1 MRKHF
6 PILAIIAISTILR
19 IWNLGNIPLGLSL
32 QEVHLGTFLSS
43 ALLIRL
49 PFVIAGIASIYTF
62 YLIARKLFD
71 NENLALVSAFLLGV
85 IPWHVQESRIFSWG
99 IVLLLAGEVIALL
112 VIKFLGKKT
121 IKLPKFNLYLGILLA
136 LICIIIPSKDLATR
150 VNDQRLIV
158 VSNSPKIISRAFINK
173 VTENY
178 RLRQQI
184 LFTNIDFGN
193 YFFAGHPRERG
204 GVEETQKLLLFTL
217 PFIIL
222 SLFKIGSD
230 KGNLLI
236 IWTVV
241 SLFVLTFFNLQG
253 SQSLILILPFVV
265 LTSLGI
271 LESLKTKNIL
281 LKGLVFLLFVFGLF
295 ESLYFYNLYFSGYT
309 ESQFSPRRPVYIE
322 LSQKITEVRRDK
334 ESVLVNDRIGNP
346 KDFLNFYLNKNID
359 DYEFRTFDYHKES
372 ETGKL
377 FVDVLPD
384 DPISNE
390 PLYTKDG
397 TWPNNLNIL
406 SVLYDTGRRQGVV
419 IYRTK

>member
-1 MRKHF
+1 M
-6 PILAIIAISTILR
+6 
-19 IWNLGNIPLGLSL
+19 
-32 QEVHLGTFLSS
+32 GT
-43 ALLIRL
+43 
-49 PFVIAGIASIYTF
+49 ASIYVL
-62 YLIARKLFD
+62 YLLVRKVFD
-71 NENLALVSAFLLGV
+71 DEKLALISAFLLGV

-99 IVLLLAGEVIALL
+99 VILLLSGEI
-112 VIKFLGKKT
+112 ITFLILNVLDKKT
-121 IKLPKFNLYLGILLA
+121 IKMPRFNLYLGLLLA
-136 LICIIIPSKDLATR
+136 SICIIIPSKDLATR

-158 VSNSPKIISRAFINK
+158 TNNSPKIVSRVFINK
-173 VTENY
+173 ITENY

-193 YFFAGHPRERG
+193 YFFVGHPRERG

-222 SLFKIGSD
+222 GLLKIGS
-230 KGNLLI
+230 KESKPLI
-236 IWTVV
+236 TWTVV
-241 SLFVLTFFNLQG
+241 SLFVLTFFNWQG
-253 SQSLILILPFVV
+253 SKSLILILPFII

-271 LESLKTKNIL
+271 LESLKTKNKL
-281 LKGLVFLLFVFGLF
+281 FKGLVFLLFAFGLF

-309 ESQFSPRRPVYIE
+309 ESQFSPRRPIYIE
-322 LSQKITEVRRDK
+322 LSKKITEVKRDR
-334 ESVLVNDRIGNP
+334 ESVLVNDRIGSP
-346 KDFLNFYLNKNID
+346 KDFLNFYLKKNID
-359 DYEFRTFDYHKES
+359 DHEYRTFDYHKES

-397 TWPNNLNIL
+397 TWPDNLNIL
-406 SVLYDTGRRQGVV
+406 GVLYDVGRRQRVV

>member
-1 MRKHF
+1 
-6 PILAIIAISTILR
+6 
-19 IWNLGNIPLGLSL
+19 LGNIPLGLSL
-32 QEVHLGTFLSS
+32 QEVGWGMYFQTAF
-43 ALLIRL
+43 LIRF
-49 PFVIAGIASIYTF
+49 PFVIIGVASIYVL
-62 YLIARKLFD
+62 YLLVRKIFND
-71 NENLALVSAFLLGV
+71 EKLALISVFLLGV

-99 IVLLLAGEVIALL
+99 MILLLFGEI
-112 VIKFLGKKT
+112 ITFLIFKILDKKT
-121 IKLPKFNLYLGILLA
+121 INIPRFNLYLGILLA

-158 VSNSPKIISRAFINK
+158 VSNSPKIVSRVFINK
-173 VTENY
+173 ITENY

-222 SLFKIGSD
+222 GLLKIGS
-230 KGNLLI
+230 KEGKPLVT
-236 IWTVV
+236 WTVV
-241 SLFVLTFFNLQG
+241 SLFVLTFFNWQG
-253 SQSLILILPFVV
+253 SQSLILILPFII
-265 LTSLGI
+265 LASLGI
-271 LESLKTKNIL
+271 LESLKTKNKI
-281 LKGLVFLLFVFGLF
+281 LKGLVFLLFAFGLF
-295 ESLYFYNLYFSGYT
+295 ESLYFYNMYFSGYT
-309 ESQFSPRRPVYIE
+309 ESQFSPRRPIYIE
-322 LSQKITEVRRDK
+322 LSKKITDIKRDN
-334 ESVLVNDRIGNP
+334 ESVLVNDRIGSP
-346 KDFLNFYLNKNID
+346 KDFLNFYLNKNIS
-359 DYEFRTFDYHKES
+359 DYEFRIFDYHKES

-397 TWPNNLNIL
+397 TWPSNLNIL
-406 SVLYDTGRRQGVV
+406 GVLYDVGRRQRVV

>member
-1 MRKHF
+1 
-6 PILAIIAISTILR
+6 
-19 IWNLGNIPLGLSL
+19 LGLSL
-32 QEVHLGTFLSS
+32 QEVGWGMYFQTAFLV
-43 ALLIRL
+43 RL
-49 PFVIAGIASIYTF
+49 PFAIMGIASIYVL
-62 YLIARKLFD
+62 YLLVRKIF
-71 NENLALVSAFLLGV
+71 NNTKLALISAFLLGV

-99 IVLLLAGEVIALL
+99 VILLLSGEIVTFIILKVLA
-112 VIKFLGKKT
+112 KKT
-121 IKLPKFNLYLGILLA
+121 IKIPKFNLYLGILLV
-136 LICIIIPSKDLATR
+136 LICIIIPSKDLVTS

-158 VSNSPKIISRAFINK
+158 ASNSPKIISRVFINK
-173 VTENY
+173 ITENY

-193 YFFAGHPRERG
+193 YFFTGHPRERG

-222 SLFKIGSD
+222 GLLKIGGKES
-230 KGNLLI
+230 KPLI
-236 IWTVV
+236 TWTIV
-241 SLFVLTFFNLQG
+241 SLFVLTFFNWQG
-253 SQSLILILPFVV
+253 SQCLILILPFII

-271 LESLKTKNIL
+271 LELLKTKNKL
-281 LKGLVFLLFVFGLF
+281 LKGFVFLLFAFGFF

-309 ESQFSPRRPVYIE
+309 ESQFSPRRPIYIE
-322 LSQKITEVRRDK
+322 LSKKITEVKRNR
-334 ESVLVNDRIGNP
+334 ESVLVNDRIGSP
-346 KDFLNFYLNKNID
+346 KDFLNFYLNKNIS

-377 FVDVLPD
+377 FVDVFPD

-397 TWPNNLNIL
+397 IWPDNLNVMG
-406 SVLYDTGRRQGVV
+406 VLYDVGRRQKVV